1 MHQTGELADLSTD
14 LADFAKERDWDQFH
28 TPKNLA
34 MALSVEASELV
45 EIYQWL
51 TAEESQNLSEKK
63 HREVREELGDILIY
77 LVRFADKA
85 GIDLLQAANEKF
97 KINCSKYPSE
107 QVKGKAHKY
116 TEYENG

>member
-1 MHQTGELADLSTD
+1 
-14 LADFAKERDWDQFH
+14 
-28 TPKNLA
+28 

-51 TAEESQNLSEKK
+51 TAEESHNLSDKMHHAVK
-63 HREVREELGDILIY
+63 EELGDILIY

-85 GIDLLQAANEKF
+85 GIDLIQAAKEKF
-97 KINCSKYPSE
+97 EINCSKYPLE

-116 TEYENG
+116 TEYENY